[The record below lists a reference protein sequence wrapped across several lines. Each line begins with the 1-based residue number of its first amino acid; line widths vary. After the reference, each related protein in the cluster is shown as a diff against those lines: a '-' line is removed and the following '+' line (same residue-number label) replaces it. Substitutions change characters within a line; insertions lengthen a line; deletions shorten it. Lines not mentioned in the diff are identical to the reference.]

1 MRTQMDLPVMTTWWI
16 WINMDSR
23 VIMQLFSRK
32 NRQAGSDGS
41 DKGSDDN
48 DDDNGRDYPDG
59 NSTTKGC
66 V

>member
-1 MRTQMDLPVMTTWWI
+1 
-16 WINMDSR
+16 
-23 VIMQLFSRK
+23 MQLFSRK